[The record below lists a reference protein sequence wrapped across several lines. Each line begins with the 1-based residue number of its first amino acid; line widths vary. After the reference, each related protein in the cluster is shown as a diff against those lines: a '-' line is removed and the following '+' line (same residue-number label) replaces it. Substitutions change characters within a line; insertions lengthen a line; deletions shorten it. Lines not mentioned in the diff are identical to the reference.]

1 MRHESYL
8 SKLAP
13 SKVPVFQGLLTTRQC
28 DSKRWDMKGPL
39 LARVKK
45 TCNKAKE
52 LLLPLA
58 TFYSA
63 FSCKET
69 TEVSI
74 IYRIIDER
82 DALWQEALPCDMN
95 HKPPTLESSTTQ
107 ALQALLA
114 NLLTL
119 PSALCTW
126 MGAFTHSSS
135 HLLTWYVYSEYC
147 ASNRTKNKTITGV

>member
-1 MRHESYL
+1 
-8 SKLAP
+8 
-13 SKVPVFQGLLTTRQC
+13 
-28 DSKRWDMKGPL
+28 MKGPL
-39 LARVKK
+39 LARVRKA
-45 TCNKAKE
+45 CNKAKE
-52 LLLPLA
+52 LLLPLV

-82 DALWQEALPCDMN
+82 DALRQEALPCDMN

-107 ALQALLA
+107 ALQASLA

-119 PSALCTW
+119 PSALCT
-126 MGAFTHSSS
+126 
-135 HLLTWYVYSEYC
+135 
-147 ASNRTKNKTITGV
+147 